1 MKSGWFIIRSLGAG
15 LEGHLIFGS
24 SLVLCFL
31 VDSIEKLAQISLHYG
46 LTNESHHAV
55 PPQWTR
61 L

>member
-1 MKSGWFIIRSLGAG
+1 MKSSWFIIRSLGAG

-31 VDSIEKLAQISLHYG
+31 VDVSEKLAQISLHYG
-46 LTNESHHAV
+46 LTNGSHHAV
-55 PPQWTR
+55 PPQWTI